1 MPQAARK
8 IPPAAHQRRGLLSF
22 RLLKHTRESSM
33 RKQTLILAAVLGSLV
48 AFVAP
53 AQKPYVVETLAT
65 GLAHPWSLAFLPDG
79 RLLVTERAG
88 RLRVIEKGALNP
100 QPVAGLPPVYVAG
113 QGGLFDV
120 LPAPDFARSGIIY
133 LSFAHGD
140 ARANNTRLIRAR
152 LQDHTLTQVQVLF
165 TAQPLRNTP
174 VHYGGRMAWLGDGTL
189 ALTLGDGYN
198 FREDAQRLDSHTGAL
213 VRLNADGS
221 IPADNPF
228 IKTPGA
234 LHEIYSY
241 GHRNA
246 QGIVFDAASGRLYA
260 HEHGPKG
267 GDELN
272 LIQPGRNYGWPVITH
287 GVDYSGAVISP
298 YTEREGM
305 EQALKVWVPS
315 IAPGGMTLYTGKLFP
330 AWQGD
335 LFISA
340 LAARAVHR
348 LKLDNG
354 RPVAE
359 EVLFKE
365 LDERIRD
372 VRSGPDGAL
381 YLLTDSTDGKVLR
394 VTPSR

>member
-1 MPQAARK
+1 
-8 IPPAAHQRRGLLSF
+8 
-22 RLLKHTRESSM
+22 
-33 RKQTLILAAVLGSLV
+33 
-48 AFVAP
+48 
-53 AQKPYVVETLAT
+53 
-65 GLAHPWSLAFLPDG
+65 
-79 RLLVTERAG
+79 
-88 RLRVIEKGALNP
+88 
-100 QPVAGLPPVYVAG
+100 
-113 QGGLFDV
+113 
-120 LPAPDFARSGIIY
+120 
-133 LSFAHGD
+133 
-140 ARANNTRLIRAR
+140 
-152 LQDHTLTQVQVLF
+152 
-165 TAQPLRNTP
+165 
-174 VHYGGRMAWLGDGTL
+174 
-189 ALTLGDGYN
+189 
-198 FREDAQRLDSHTGAL
+198 
-213 VRLNADGS
+213 
-221 IPADNPF
+221 
-228 IKTPGA
+228 
-234 LHEIYSY
+234 
-241 GHRNA
+241 
-246 QGIVFDAASGRLYA
+246 
-260 HEHGPKG
+260 
-267 GDELN
+267 
-272 LIQPGRNYGWPVITH
+272 
-287 GVDYSGAVISP
+287 VDYSGAVISP